1 MTDCAFSVE
10 VIGEVIR
17 GDQRIK
23 VIDNEICSFILPPEY
38 KAFIRAEEELLKS
51 LSTVDIV
58 VSTSLLWKWLVGGE
72 IYGSTETSGRGSID
86 SQEE

>member
-1 MTDCAFSVE
+1 MTDCSFSVE

-23 VIDNEICSFILPPEY
+23 VIDNEIGSFILPPEY

-51 LSTVDIV
+51 LSSVDIV
-58 VSTSLLWKWLVGGE
+58 VSTSLLRKWLVGGD
-72 IYGSTETSGRGSID
+72 IYGSIETPCRGCPD
-86 SQEE
+86 GKEE